1 MIIYQHWYDYAINVT
16 IWDILGVLII
26 VGVVFL
32 WAKQKASGKNKEAFY
47 KYLPNAILI
56 KVLAAIVFATI
67 TMLFYPGDTFEYFK
81 YVNRLNTMLF
91 TNSSN
96 YFDILFNGNQKEY
109 WSYFNLQTGY
119 PAWYMW
125 RDPNAIFVP
134 RIYAPLMIITYK
146 SFILSTII
154 AALIGFSG
162 LWKLFIV
169 FCKLY
174 PRLEK
179 KFAIAILYFPSILF
193 WSSGLLKDTLAVAAL
208 GWIVYSFYN
217 FAILYKFRIK
227 YIVVIIICSIIIIN
241 IKSYIFAALLP
252 GLLVWLFFKQLS
264 SIKSGVIKF
273 IVAPVLG
280 VFIIGGFALLMSNLS
295 GEMGAY
301 GDVDKSLEQAKI
313 IQEDLKRTEQYGE
326 NYYDIGAFD
335 ATPAGV
341 ISKAPI
347 AIISGIFRPFIW
359 EARNPFILLSGLEN
373 LFTLILTLV
382 ILFKTKFIGTP
393 RRIVEDPLVLF
404 SIIFTIM
411 FAFGIGMASANFGA
425 LVRYRIPLMPFFIT
439 ALFIMQYN
447 INKNKNALKRERI
460 IIKR

>member
-1 MIIYQHWYDYAINVT
+1 IYQHWYDYAINVT

-32 WAKQKASGKNKEAFY
+32 WAKQKASGKDKEAFY

-56 KVLAAIVFATI
+56 KVLAAIAFAVI
-67 TMLFYPGDTFEYFK
+67 TMMFYPGDTFEYFK

-91 TNSSN
+91 TNSGH
-96 YFDILFNGNQKEY
+96 YFDILLDGNIEEY
-109 WSYFNLQTGY
+109 WSYFTNETGF
-119 PAWYMW
+119 PARYMW

-134 RIYAPLMIITYK
+134 RIYAPLMIFTYK

-154 AALIGFSG
+154 ASLIGFSG

-193 WSSGLLKDTLAVAAL
+193 WSSGLLKDTLTVAAL

-280 VFIIGGFALLMSNLS
+280 VFIIVGFALLMSNLS

-313 IQEDLKRTEQYGE
+313 IQEDLKRAEQYGE
-326 NYYDIGAFD
+326 NYYDIGEFE
-335 ATPAGV
+335 ATPTGV
-341 ISKAPI
+341 LSKAPI

-359 EARNPFILLSGLEN
+359 EARNPFVLLAALES
-373 LFTLILTLV
+373 LLML
-382 ILFKTKFIGTP
+382 GM
-393 RRIVEDPLVLF
+393 
-404 SIIFTIM
+404 IIFTFFKTGIIKSFRNVLQDPM
-411 FAFGIGMASANFGA
+411 LIFAFSFTIIFAFGVGLATANFGA
-425 LVRYRIPLMPFFIT
+425 LVRYKIPMVPFFV
-439 ALFIMQYN
+439 AGLFILME
-447 INKNKNALKRERI
+447 KGKKKVEEVSG
-460 IIKR
+460 